1 MDSKLSPE
9 DKLYSTGAATDEN
22 FFDTSDVASP
32 EYDNGVNHDT
42 VFDASLTAEER
53 EQKRQEYQ
61 QELAKL
67 DDEILTLRQVL
78 SSKVRQAGELKRKL
92 GITPMVE
99 LKTDLSQGLQ
109 NIKESNAYQ
118 KTNET
123 LHKGVEKVYN
133 TNAYQKTS
141 STLKTA
147 GTKTSSAFSSIAS
160 FTTRKLSETRNSNSF
175 KSFEEKMSST
185 YTNVKHSRS
194 MGNIRG
200 RMTKVRGS
208 QSEQN
213 FEDVLREEGTG
224 DMRASAS
231 VPATPADEQLPL

>member
-1 MDSKLSPE
+1 MENKSSSE

-32 EYDNGVNHDT
+32 EYDNGMNHDT

-61 QELAKL
+61 TELAKL
-67 DDEILTLRQVL
+67 EDEILTLRQVL

-99 LKTDLSQGLQ
+99 LKTDLKQGIQ
-109 NIKESNAYQ
+109 NIKESD
-118 KTNET
+118 
-123 LHKGVEKVYN
+123 
-133 TNAYQKTS
+133 AYQKTS

-147 GTKTSSAFSSIAS
+147 GSKTTSAFSSALS
-160 FTTRKLSETRNSNSF
+160 FTSRKLSETRNSTTF
-175 KSFEEKMSST
+175 KSFEEKMNST
-185 YTNVKHSRS
+185 YTNVK
-194 MGNIRG
+194 
-200 RMTKVRGS
+200 TKVRGS

-213 FEDVLREEGTG
+213 FEDVLREENG
-224 DMRASAS
+224 DTRASAS
-231 VPATPADEQLPL
+231 VPATPADEKLPL